1 MADGQLPLQFLIY
14 QTITLR
20 PQLTLNTRLLIR
32 LALIQ
37 LAATLLLL
45 EVLIVLGKLAG
56 MLKLP

>member
-1 MADGQLPLQFLIY
+1 MIDGQLPLQFLIY

-20 PQLTLNTRLLIR
+20 PQLTLNTRLLIC
-32 LALIQ
+32 LALKQ

-45 EVLIVLGKLAG
+45 EVLIVLGKLGG